1 MVQPQL
7 RGAVRALALGGGR
20 RSRGVDTRRRRDNI
34 VAASRGDEPPPPAPT
49 SSEDIAAVVVV
60 TKNVF
65 ASTSSATLTALA
77 TIAPARFSA
86 IGLAMF
92 RNGGAALRHHNGG
105 GGGAY
110 PPTWSLPLTLGVELL
125 AGFLSEGRVGTF
137 HNVILPSQNTN

>member
-92 RNGGAALRHHNGG
+92 RNGGAD
-105 GGGAY
+105 